1 MSTEEEITRQLTG
14 LVQERTGDWQAVVGA
29 LTVLP
34 GHAGQSYSFEL
45 QTKTGQSD
53 RPEKLV
59 LRLAPE
65 GVRSVGTADVV
76 RQAKVMA
83 SLEGTRVPVPPV
95 KWMDDDPRWFG
106 RPFFVVGFLSGDKL
120 AMGETAYGAQ
130 ESRRLAVIATQTLA
144 ALHAVEWET
153 RRDIWGGP
161 FTLADEMD
169 RLDTLLNRPNLD
181 PKVVARAPELRD
193 RLRASLPPAPRLGC
207 VHGDYQWSNCL
218 FDNGRLNA
226 VIDWE
231 LSQIG
236 AVLLDLGWL
245 CVFSD
250 KDSWVDAQLIP
261 EHVPGPEEIADIYRD
276 TASYPVS
283 DADVRWFRA
292 FASYRFGVITV
303 FNLML
308 HRRGKRPDPTW
319 EDIAVS
325 APRLFER
332 GLELLR

>member
-1 MSTEEEITRQLTG
+1 MATEEEITRQLTALAG
-14 LVQERTGDWQAVVGA
+14 ARLDDQHATVSA

-34 GHAGQSYSFEL
+34 GHAGQSYSFKLE
-45 QTKTGQSD
+45 
-53 RPEKLV
+53 RPGERAQKLV

-65 GVRSVGTADVV
+65 GVRNVGTADVV
-76 RQAKVMA
+76 RQAKVME
-83 SLEGTRVPVPPV
+83 SLAGTRVPVPAI

-106 RPFFVVGFLSGDKL
+106 RPFFVADFLEGDKL
-120 AMGETAYGAQ
+120 ALGENSYNAD
-130 ESRRLAVIATQTLA
+130 ESSHYTRLAAETLA
-144 ALHAVEWET
+144 ALHAIEWQT
-153 RRDIWGGP
+153 RRVVWGDP
-161 FTLADEMD
+161 FTLSDELA
-169 RLDTLLNRPNLD
+169 RLDNLLDRPTLDL
-181 PKVVARAPELRD
+181 KVVARAPELRE
-193 RLRASLPPAPRLGC
+193 RLRATLAPAPRIGC
-207 VHGDYQWSNCL
+207 VHGDYQWSNFL
-218 FDNGRLNA
+218 FHDGHLAA

-250 KDSWVDAQLIP
+250 KDSWVGTQLVP
-261 EHVPGPEEIADIYRD
+261 EHAPEPDEIADIYRK
-276 TASYPVS
+276 AVSYPVAS
-283 DADVRWFRA
+283 ADLRWFRA

-308 HRRGKRPDPTW
+308 HRRGKRFDPTW

-332 GLELLR
+332 GLELIA